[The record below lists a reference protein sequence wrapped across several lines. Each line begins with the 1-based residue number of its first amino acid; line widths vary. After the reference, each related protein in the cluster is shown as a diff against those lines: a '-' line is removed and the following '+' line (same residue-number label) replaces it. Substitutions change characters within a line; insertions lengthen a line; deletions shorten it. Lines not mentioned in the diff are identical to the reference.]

1 MGWMR
6 RIRVLLA
13 DDAPAYRSLL
23 RLALEDDGR
32 FTVVGEVGDGAQAV
46 EAVDAERP
54 DILLLDLAMPV
65 MDGLQTIPHVRRCC
79 PSTRI
84 VVLSAFSRGR
94 VGAEVESAGASA
106 YLEKSTP
113 PETIAKTLV
122 DLVAA

>member
-1 MGWMR
+1 MR

-13 DDAPAYRSLL
+13 DDAAGYRSLL

-32 FTVVGEVGDGAQAV
+32 FSIVGEVGDGAQAV
-46 EAVDAERP
+46 EAVESKRP

-65 MDGLQTIPHVRRCC
+65 MDGLQAIPHVRRRS
-79 PSTRI
+79 PETRI

-106 YLEKSTP
+106 FLEKSTP
-113 PETIAKTLV
+113 PETIAETLV
-122 DLVAA
+122 DVVAA